1 MILTTIDFLVGEET
15 NIFLPGNKIGR
26 MHTQH
31 PRWNFKKFP
40 AGWTKIG
47 FWLLMLPLVTKVFQK
62 TKVQQVK
69 TPLPSCT
76 ICWVRNIIDTFRRIF
91 FGDILGQ
98 RFVDFHNGIKCHKHP
113 KCSKLNLK
121 EPLNLIRINL
131 CVHVPNEMTTTHSS
145 TTAIWHIKSPYLSR
159 SL

>member
-1 MILTTIDFLVGEET
+1 MLTTIDFLGGEET

-31 PRWNFKKFP
+31 PRWNKKIFP
-40 AGWTKIG
+40 
-47 FWLLMLPLVTKVFQK
+47 WLDENCVLTFDVIMVTKVFQK
-62 TKVQQVK
+62 RKVQQVK

-76 ICWVRNIIDTFRRIF
+76 ICWVRNIIDILTRIF

-98 RFVDFHNGIKCHKHP
+98 RFVDFHNSIKRHKHP

-121 EPLNLIRINL
+121 EQLNLIRIHL

>member
-1 MILTTIDFLVGEET
+1 M
-15 NIFLPGNKIGR
+15 IFLLGKKPTFSYQAIRLEECIKHNILDEIKKIS
-26 MHTQH
+26 
-31 PRWNFKKFP
+31 P
-40 AGWTKIG
+40 
-47 FWLLMLPLVTKVFQK
+47 WLDQNWVLTFDVTMVTKVFQK

-76 ICWVRNIIDTFRRIF
+76 ICWVRNIIDTLTRIF